1 MEEKYIEMITE
12 AAQRSK
18 SNTHQI
24 EEIKEDIKSIKEDNK
39 ALSEIATSVK
49 LIAQDMTHVKEDV
62 SEVKNSQS
70 EMKREL
76 SEVKN
81 ERTQEKVKTFDNIKG
96 MVFTA
101 IATGII
107 AFVLGTIAPAIFK

>member
-1 MEEKYIEMITE
+1 MDEKYIEMITE

-24 EEIKEDIKSIKEDNK
+24 EEIKDDIKGIKEDNK

-49 LIAQDMTHVKEDV
+49 LIAQDMTHIKEDV
-62 SEVKNSQS
+62 ADVKNSQS
-70 EMKREL
+70 VMQSEL
-76 SEVKN
+76 SDVKK
-81 ERTQEKVKTFDNIKG
+81 ERMQEKIKTFDNIKG
-96 MVFTA
+96 MVITA
-101 IATGII
+101 IATGVI

>member
-1 MEEKYIEMITE
+1 MEEKYIEILTE
-12 AAQRSK
+12 TAQRSK

-24 EEIKEDIKSIKEDNK
+24 EEIKEDIKGIKEDNK
-39 ALSEIATSVK
+39 ALGEIATSVK
-49 LIAQDMTHVKEDV
+49 LIAQDMTHIKEDV
-62 SEVKNSQS
+62 NEVKDSQS

-81 ERTQEKVKTFDNIKG
+81 ERTQEKVRTFDNIKG
-96 MVFTA
+96 MVLTA

-107 AFVLGTIAPAIFK
+107 AFVLGAISPTIFK

>member
-1 MEEKYIEMITE
+1 MEEKYITIITE
-12 AAQRSK
+12 TAERAK

-24 EEIKEDIKSIKEDNK
+24 EEIKEEIKGIKEDNK
-39 ALSEIATSVK
+39 SIGEIATSVK
-49 LIAQDMTHVKEDV
+49 LIAQDMTHIKDDV
-62 SEVKNSQS
+62 TEVKNSQS

-76 SEVKN
+76 FEVKN
-81 ERTQEKVKTFDNIKG
+81 ERNKEKVKTFDNIKG

-107 AFVLGTIAPAIFK
+107 AFVLGTIAPTIFK